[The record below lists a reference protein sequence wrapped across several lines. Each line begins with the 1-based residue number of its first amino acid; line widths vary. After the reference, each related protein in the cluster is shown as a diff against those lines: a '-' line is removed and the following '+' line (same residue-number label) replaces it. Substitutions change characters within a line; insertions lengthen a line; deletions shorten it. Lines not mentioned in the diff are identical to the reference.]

1 MNKAQK
7 NISRLICSLLIFSH
21 SALYDHG
28 FAAETLVQLNN
39 DSWQII
45 DTLCHKALHDV
56 VSITSYDMNALRN
69 IDHYVKNV
77 GQSKSNCYI
86 QLSFD
91 SGCNGAPC
99 NTIKCSPTQEFYV
112 PALNKWVPA
121 YTLTTGDALLS
132 KNNSEK
138 FILYIEFVEKPLKTY
153 TLEVQES
160 HTFFVGKDA
169 ILTHN
174 IVLPIAFSL
183 GFTVPFGS
191 ATAGSAG
198 SFFGPIGIMGG
209 MVIGGI
215 ISIAIKIARENHIPR
230 YKTPKHDIDS
240 ITTHRQAMQRIEEV
254 NSVTKQDGCFSPSGQ
269 SEIVRVH
276 IFPITDPLP
285 QAAIGCIEIEFIPKE
300 ITKGCFPAP
309 EIETINDNGCFDPTQ
324 HNDLPLFNA
333 LEKAPA
339 TENVKGRYQGAE
351 PEKKRYDGPL
361 YARTEDWI
369 KDHPFG
375 QKIKDVLERSPYT
388 NQGKRAFKI
397 IKKIEEYDGFDKGDY
412 VVVDA
417 MHQDHLEVFGK
428 SKKWKHV
435 ANFDG
440 TKNEKKTEQGR
451 EEPRQP
457 LQK

>member
-1 MNKAQK
+1 MNKTK
-7 NISRLICSLLIFSH
+7 KDFFRLICSLLIFSH
-21 SALYDHG
+21 STLYDHG
-28 FAAETLVQLNN
+28 FAAKTLVQLN
-39 DSWQII
+39 DESWQPIESV
-45 DTLCHKALHDV
+45 CRHALHDIISV
-56 VSITSYDMNALRN
+56 TSYDMNTLRN
-69 IDHYVKNV
+69 VDNYVKHV

-86 QLSFD
+86 QLNFD
-91 SGCNGAPC
+91 SGCNGAP
-99 NTIKCSPTQEFYV
+99 NTITCSPMQEFYV

-121 YTLTTGDALLS
+121 YTLSSGDALLS
-132 KNNSEK
+132 KNNNEK

-153 TLEVQES
+153 MLEVQDT

-191 ATAGSAG
+191 AAAGTAG
-198 SFFGPIGIMGG
+198 SFFGPIGVMAGIA
-209 MVIGGI
+209 VGGI
-215 ISIAIKIARENHIPR
+215 MSIAIKIACENRIPR
-230 YKTPKHDIDS
+230 HKTLHDISS
-240 ITTHRQAMQRIEEV
+240 ITAHRHAMQRVEEI
-254 NSVTKQDGCFSPSGQ
+254 NQTIKNDGCFSPNNQ
-269 SEIVRVH
+269 PEIIRVH
-276 IFPITDPLP
+276 IMPIENPLP
-285 QAAIGCIEIEFIPKE
+285 QSAIGCIEIEFIPKE
-300 ITKGCFPAP
+300 ITKTCFPAP
-309 EIETINDNGCFDPTQ
+309 EIEPINENGCFDPTKQ
-324 HNDLPLFNA
+324 NDLPLFNA
-333 LEKAPA
+333 LQKDPVAG
-339 TENVKGRYQGAE
+339 NDKGRYQSAE

-375 QKIKDVLERSPYT
+375 QKIKDALERSPYT
-388 NQGKRAFKI
+388 NQGKRAFKV

-428 SKKWKHV
+428 NKKWKHV

-457 LQK
+457 LQR